1 MMEHPNKKLYLK
13 RQIIALIIIIAF
25 AFLIGFIDYQK
36 SRNSNVSVT
45 NATVQ
50 LSEVFL
56 ASDAL
61 SKLAVKD
68 RVSKENYSRDE
79 FGKGWQEKDGCDTRN
94 YILQRDFESEV
105 ISNVNGCDVLKGL
118 LKNDPYTGITINFVR
133 GPDTSDDVQ
142 IDHIVPLSDAWQKG
156 AQDLTLQE
164 RQQLANDPLNLLAV
178 EGKANMQKSD
188 KDASNWLPQQ
198 DYRCRYV
205 ARQIAV
211 KQKYRLWVT
220 KAEYNAMKRVLYTCP
235 GQVLPVKE
243 DV

>member
-1 MMEHPNKKLYLK
+1 MKEQNKKRYLK
-13 RQIIALIIIIAF
+13 RQIIALLVIIAL
-25 AFLIGFIDYQK
+25 AFLLGFIDYQK
-36 SRNSNVSVT
+36 SNESNNYPT
-45 NATVQ
+45 NTNVQ
-50 LSEVFL
+50 FSEAQL
-56 ASDAL
+56 ASVAL
-61 SKLAVKD
+61 GQLVVKE
-68 RVSKENYSRDE
+68 RVSKENYSRDK

-105 ISNVNGCDVLKGL
+105 VSNANGCDVLKGL
-118 LKNDPYTGITINFVR
+118 LRNDPYTGLTINFVR

-156 AQDLTLQE
+156 AQELSQQK

-178 EGKANMQKSD
+178 DGKANMQKSD

-235 GQVLPVKE
+235 GQVLPVKA

>member
-1 MMEHPNKKLYLK
+1 MEQPNKKRYLK
-13 RQIIALIIIIAF
+13 RQIVALVIIIGC
-25 AFLIGFIDYQK
+25 AFLLGFIDYQK

-45 NATVQ
+45 DTTVQ
-50 LSEVFL
+50 TSEVFL

-61 SKLAVKD
+61 GKLAVKD

-164 RQQLANDPLNLLAV
+164 RQQLA
-178 EGKANMQKSD
+178 KCSRQK
-188 KDASNWLPQQ
+188 NIYQQ
-198 DYRCRYV
+198 NAPILHHIKY
-205 ARQIAV
+205 RQIQMLSAMIHLAYV
-211 KQKYRLWVT
+211 
-220 KAEYNAMKRVLYTCP
+220 NAKNIYTIA
-235 GQVLPVKE
+235 
-243 DV
+243 